1 MAKLNKTLST
11 SKSLAELD
19 IKPPSRKPE
28 EVKELYKIKLTFT
41 KPSTYL
47 AIPYSAIRSGLKGV
61 DKKTRFILM
70 NEMKSNV
77 SKLIEKISGYT
88 DWLTGTMVV
97 GSETNYSVD
106 EELKVDI
113 IPTSWNYTFPV
124 QGVDVLLQSDEKEY
138 HVETDFL
145 SGTRDDVYPIKHF
158 HTTTNFSEEQ
168 YESKK

>member
-1 MAKLNKTLST
+1 M
-11 SKSLAELD
+11 
-19 IKPPSRKPE
+19 
-28 EVKELYKIKLTFT
+28 
-41 KPSTYL
+41 
-47 AIPYSAIRSGLKGV
+47 

-106 EELKVDI
+106 EELKVDVM
-113 IPTSWNYTFPV
+113 PTSWNYTFPL
-124 QGVDVLLQSDEKEY
+124 QGADVLLQSDEKEY
-138 HVETDFL
+138 QVETDFL